1 MKKLFFAVVAA
12 VLMCACSGE
21 RGYLDYRGLSMG
33 LPAKQVADSLQ
44 QRGLALDTAH
54 STDGSYVLADT
65 LKGNYVVTVYHK
77 NDTITD
83 ILEQYSASYND
94 STSNLWQ
101 AMHDE
106 LQQEAQHG
114 QARRPAQGGNLRE
127 REGHGAADIAEHLF
141 AHNVGALLYVDDTGL
156 TLGPILASLTY
167 MDRSAYVVP
176 PAP

>member
-106 LQQEAQHG
+106 LQQEFGWPNMGKHG
-114 QARRPAQGGNLRE
+114 DLHKEATFENEKGT
-127 REGHGAADIAEHLF
+127 
-141 AHNVGALLYVDDTGL
+141 VLL
-156 TLGPILASLTY
+156 ILLNTY
-167 MDRSAYVVP
+167 SPTMSVRYSTSTTQD
-176 PAP
+176 

>member
-1 MKKLFFAVVAA
+1 LFFAVVAA

-106 LQQEAQHG
+106 LQQEFGWPNMGKHG
-114 QARRPAQGGNLRE
+114 DLHKEATFENEKGT
-127 REGHGAADIAEHLF
+127 
-141 AHNVGALLYVDDTGL
+141 VLL
-156 TLGPILASLTY
+156 ILLNTY
-167 MDRSAYVVP
+167 SPTMSVRYSTSTTQD
-176 PAP
+176 